1 MRGPR
6 DIPIVPAIGVA
17 LGVVCLYGSVV
28 GFPVSGLSTTGQRV
42 LGLFFFA
49 LVMWLTKP
57 VPFAISSLTTVVLL
71 YVLGIADSFAVAA
84 SGFSSR
90 LIFFLIILLL
100 LGNTISK
107 VGLDELIARRLLVAD
122 SPGETIRLAAA
133 GLLALSFMMPSA
145 LARTVAFLPIF
156 EELDELW
163 DVPDDEN
170 FLLNAHLILGHVNP
184 VASMGLMTGGGMA
197 ILSSEFIRSSV
208 TDISWLDWAVL
219 MLPPTVFIFV
229 LAVAT
234 ILFIHPVGA
243 ASAPTPREE
252 LPSVTGFDR
261 DQRIV
266 IGVMIAVIFFWIV
279 GSFVGIPTILPP
291 AAAILFLA
299 LPGLRIVTGDDMTTI
314 SWGIIFVFGTM
325 FSLLGVLESSGVL
338 SWVIGNAEQALPF
351 AALPL
356 WQTVALLLALAFVVR
371 LFFSTAS
378 ASLLVLF
385 PVMLR
390 FADAFGINAL
400 FLSLSLLMVVGCST
414 VFPFNTTTVLL
425 TYDKGPMSSIDVMVT
440 GLITTG
446 YAIVAIVLCWTLYWP
461 LVT

>member
-1 MRGPR
+1 MRGPSEL
-6 DIPIVPAIGVA
+6 DLVSTVGVA
-17 LGVVCLYGSVV
+17 LSVACLYGSIT
-28 GFPVSGLSTTGQRV
+28 GFPVNGLSVTGQRV

-57 VPFAISSLTTVVLL
+57 VPFAVSSLATVALL

-90 LIFFLIILLL
+90 LVFFLIILLL

-107 VGLDELIARRLLVAD
+107 VELDEMIARRLLIAD
-122 SPGETIRLAAA
+122 SPAETIRLAAV

-145 LARTVAFLPIF
+145 MARTVAFLPIF

-197 ILSSEFIRSSV
+197 ILSTEFIRSSV

-219 MLPPTVFIFV
+219 MLPPTVFIFA

-234 ILFIHPVGA
+234 ILFIYPVGA
-243 ASAPTPREE
+243 ASAPTPRED
-252 LPSVTGFDR
+252 LSPVTGFDR
-261 DQRIV
+261 DQQIV
-266 IGVMIAVIFFWIV
+266 VTVMTAVILLWII

-291 AAAILFLA
+291 TAAILFLA
-299 LPGLRIVTGDDMTTI
+299 LPKISIVTGDDMTTI

-325 FSLLGVLESSGVL
+325 FSLLGVMESSGVL

-390 FADAFGINAL
+390 FADTFGINAL

-425 TYDKGPMSSIDVMVT
+425 TYDKGPMSSVNVMLT
-440 GLITTG
+440 GLITTS
-446 YAIVAIVLCWTLYWP
+446 YAALAIVLCWTLYWP
-461 LVT
+461 LVI

>member
-1 MRGPR
+1 MRGLR
-6 DIPIVPAIGVA
+6 DADIVPTIGVA
-17 LGVVCLYGSVV
+17 LSVVCLYGSVV
-28 GFPVSGLSTTGQRV
+28 GLPVEGLSATGQRV

-49 LVMWLTKP
+49 LIMWLTKP
-57 VPFAISSLTTVVLL
+57 VPFVISSLTTVALL
-71 YVLGIADSFAVAA
+71 YVLGIVDSFAVAA

-107 VGLDELIARRLLVAD
+107 VGLDEKIARRLLVAD
-122 SPGETIRLAAA
+122 SPTETLRLAAA

-163 DVPDDEN
+163 DVPNDEN

-219 MLPPTVFIFV
+219 MLPPTVLIFG
-229 LAVAT
+229 LAVGT

-243 ASAPTPREE
+243 ASAPTPRKE
-252 LPSVTGFDR
+252 LSPVDGFDR

-266 IGVMIAVIFFWIV
+266 ISVMIAVILLWII

-291 AAAILFLA
+291 TAALFFLA

-351 AALPL
+351 GALPH

-390 FADAFGINAL
+390 FADTFDINAL

-446 YAIVAIVLCWTLYWP
+446 YAILAIVLCWTLYWP

>member
-1 MRGPR
+1 MRGPSEP
-6 DIPIVPAIGVA
+6 DIVSTVGVV
-17 LGVVCLYGSVV
+17 LSVVCLYGSVA
-28 GFPVSGLSTTGQRV
+28 GFPINGLSATGQRV

-49 LVMWLTKP
+49 LVMWLTKL
-57 VPFAISSLTTVVLL
+57 VPFVISSLATVALL
-71 YVLGIADSFAVAA
+71 YVLGIADSFAVAT

-90 LIFFLIILLL
+90 LVFFLIILLL

-107 VGLDELIARRLLVAD
+107 VGLDEMIARRLLMAD
-122 SPGETIRLAAA
+122 SPAETVQLAAV

-163 DVPDDEN
+163 DVPNDEN

-197 ILSSEFIRSSV
+197 ILSTEFIRSSV

-219 MLPPTVFIFV
+219 MLPPTVFIFT

-243 ASAPTPREE
+243 ASAPTPQDG
-252 LPSVTGFDR
+252 LSPVTGFDR
-261 DQRIV
+261 DQQIV
-266 IGVMIAVIFFWIV
+266 VGVMTGVILLWII
-279 GSFVGIPTILPP
+279 GSFIGIPTILPP
-291 AAAILFLA
+291 TAAILFLA
-299 LPGLRIVTGDDMTTI
+299 LPGIRIVTGDDMTTI

-338 SWVIGNAEQALPF
+338 TWVIGNAEQALPF
-351 AALPL
+351 AALPP

-390 FADAFGINAL
+390 FADTFGINAL
-400 FLSLSLLMVVGCST
+400 FLSLSLLMIVGCST

-425 TYDKGPMSSIDVMVT
+425 TYDKGPMSSVDVMLT
-440 GLITTG
+440 GLITTS
-446 YAIVAIVLCWTLYWP
+446 YAVLAVVLCWTLYWP
-461 LVT
+461 LVI

>member
-1 MRGPR
+1 MRGSR
-6 DIPIVPAIGVA
+6 DIDIVPAIGVA
-17 LGVVCLYGSVV
+17 LGVVCLYGSVA
-28 GFPVSGLSTTGQRV
+28 GFPVDGLTPTGQRV

-122 SPGETIRLAAA
+122 SPAETIRLAAA

-145 LARTVAFLPIF
+145 LARTVAFLPLF

-234 ILFIHPVGA
+234 ILFLHPVGA
-243 ASAPTPREE
+243 ATASTPEQKR
-252 LPSVTGFDR
+252 PSGTGFNR

-266 IGVMIAVIFFWIV
+266 IGVMIAVIFLWVV
-279 GSFVGIPTILPP
+279 GSFVGVPTILPP
-291 AAAILFLA
+291 TAAILFLA
-299 LPGLRIVTGDDMTTI
+299 LPGLRIVTADDVTTI

-325 FSLLGVLESSGVL
+325 FSLLEVLESSGVL
-338 SWVIGNAEQALPF
+338 TWVIGNAEQALPF
-351 AALPL
+351 ASLPL
-356 WQTVALLLALAFVVR
+356 WQTVTLLLALAFVVR

-390 FADAFGINAL
+390 FADTFEINAL
-400 FLSLSLLMVVGCST
+400 FLSLSLMMVVGCST

-425 TYDKGPMSSIDVMVT
+425 TYDKGPMSSVDVMVT

-446 YAIVAIVLCWTLYWP
+446 YAVIAIVLCWGFYWP